1 MNSLVKNP
9 ARALLATLALS
20 SLGGCGGAV
29 QTRNET
35 TIARRPAVDPALAEA
50 RARARAMPNDAA
62 AQTTWA
68 DLEAFGEGGDPA
80 AVDASMAR
88 AVALAPEDVGL
99 AYAQGVIAAHR
110 GRPGEAVDAL
120 LRVLQH
126 GPSSTDP
133 LATDYVGESVLMLR
147 GLSTDAP
154 DVYTRVIPTV
164 EALYRAPG
172 NLGFTARRIAFFWL
186 LDRARVT
193 GDVARVTALEQEM
206 SCPTTARV
214 AGPFGIYPMRAFD
227 TALAAE
233 GSGPMAARYDLGPGR
248 GMAATRTVEGEQCGL
263 ELRSTER
270 ATSGAGTRVVEAT
283 LHANATGHYTLALD
297 TEASVRVSIDG
308 HSVGVIDRRREE
320 HPVVVML
327 PLELT
332 AGDHELEIKVT
343 SREAVSWL
351 AWTLDAQSGNYDPA
365 VHSRP
370 PETSERAV
378 GRYVI
383 VRSLRS
389 GGLRIA
395 AREAMIRFSGGEELV
410 TEGTTSPWLQLAADI
425 VSSDTF
431 APESRRTDDE
441 RALVA
446 RSLERDP
453 NSYRPI
459 FDNAAMEPEQ
469 DRRLA
474 ALRAVA
480 ERFPQLPSAWLYLRD
495 QLINAEFFAEARTAL
510 AHAAEASPESCT
522 VRGAQFDDLID
533 RGRYPAAE
541 AFIPSLMVCNARDRS
556 ALSLAMARRD
566 WPAADAE
573 MARLSPMLTDDE
585 RREIGLAMASARG
598 DTAAETRLRAEVER
612 EAEEGALV
620 VLQADRR
627 YAAGDR
633 AGARQILETEAARA
647 PDETQNLRRLLFA
660 LSSRDIMEPYRVDGL
675 AAVRRFEASGRNYTG
690 FPSVLVFDYM
700 VTRIQEN
707 GSAIDLVHQIFR
719 IQTQQGIEHFAAIPL
734 PGRVLTVR
742 VVRPDGTILEPNEVA
757 AQTDLPPLSIG
768 DYVEYELVR
777 EHAPR
782 WGDGYQSDGWT
793 FQNYAEPFDHSEM
806 VFVAPEAMPLTFDV
820 RGPVPPAVVTTEGGL
835 RTHRFLMTEQRP
847 LVAEPNAFPEPAVQ
861 PSLRAGVRVSW
872 ERMLGSVDDL
882 LADRDPV
889 DPSAAR
895 LLAREIHAGPEVPAA
910 LRVQRIHRWVVENI
924 EASDGFFEFA
934 PSMISV
940 RSGSPVRVLRYLL
953 AAAGIDATIGV
964 ARRADGDRPHDL
976 PSSAVYSEA
985 VVRVSIEGRDLW
997 LSTLGRGTAHN
1008 LLPPTLAGQ
1017 EVVMLDGQLTHARL
1031 PLTQG
1036 QPTQQQTQLTVDVQ
1050 PNGAA
1055 LIEGQIVWSGVEAA
1069 QLREALRDVPP
1080 AERNR
1085 VIAERFVP
1093 SIIPGGEGDPARVA
1107 ILGLDDWEEPVT
1119 IRFAAASNA
1128 LFSRDEQA
1136 IRMAPLFQT
1145 GIEREFAQ
1153 LSVRTTSEL
1162 LSHVRQELELT
1173 VRGPFNFVPP
1183 PSRRAEGPGGAMAE
1197 VISETNADGSAHTI
1211 RRIAVPTS
1219 VVPVADYAA
1228 LTRFCEQVAAMESQS
1243 VAIRR

>member
-1 MNSLVKNP
+1 
-9 ARALLATLALS
+9 
-20 SLGGCGGAV
+20 
-29 QTRNET
+29 
-35 TIARRPAVDPALAEA
+35 
-50 RARARAMPNDAA
+50 
-62 AQTTWA
+62 
-68 DLEAFGEGGDPA
+68 
-80 AVDASMAR
+80 MAR

-110 GRPGEAVDAL
+110 GRPSEAVDAL

-126 GPSSTDP
+126 GADSTDT
-133 LATDYVGESVLMLR
+133 LATDYVAESLLMLR
-147 GLSTDAP
+147 GLSTDVP
-154 DVYTRVIPTV
+154 TLYERVIPSV
-164 EALYRAPG
+164 EAVYRAPG

-193 GDVARVTALEQEM
+193 GDVARVTTLEQEM
-206 SCPTTARV
+206 SCPTSARV

-227 TALAAE
+227 ATLPAE

-248 GMAATRTVEGEQCGL
+248 GVAATRTVEAEQCGL

-270 ATSGAGTRVVEAT
+270 ATSGSGTRVVEAT
-283 LHANATGHYTLALD
+283 LHANATGRYTLALD

-308 HSVGVIDRRREE
+308 RSVGVIDRRRDE
-320 HPVVVML
+320 HPLVMML
-327 PLELT
+327 PFELT
-332 AGDHELEIKVT
+332 AGDHELEIKLT

-351 AWTLDAQSGNYDPA
+351 AWTLDAQSGAYDPA
-365 VHSRP
+365 AHNTV
-370 PETSERAV
+370 PETSERAI
-378 GRYVI
+378 GRFLI

-389 GGLRIA
+389 RGLSIA
-395 AREAMIRFSGGEELV
+395 AREAMIRFSGNNELV
-410 TEGTTSPWLQLAADI
+410 SEGTTSPWLQLAADI
-425 VSSDTF
+425 ANSDSF

-441 RALVA
+441 RALIA

-480 ERFPQLPSAWLYLRD
+480 ERFPHLPSAWLYLRE

-510 AHAAEASPESCT
+510 AHAAEASPESCA

-533 RGRYPAAE
+533 RGRYPAAQ
-541 AFIPSLMVCNARDRS
+541 AFIPALMVCNARDRS
-556 ALSLAMARRD
+556 ALSLAIARRD
-566 WPAADAE
+566 WAAVDTE
-573 MARLSPMLTDDE
+573 MTRLAPLMTEDE
-585 RREIGLAMASARG
+585 RRELGLAIAGARG
-598 DTAAETRLRAEVER
+598 DTAAETRLRAAIEQ
-612 EAEEGALV
+612 EAEEGSLV

-633 AGARQILETEAARA
+633 AAARQILETEAARA

-660 LSSRDIMEPYRVDGL
+660 LSTRDIMEPYRVDGL
-675 AAVRRFEASGRNYTG
+675 AAVRRLEASGRNYDG
-690 FPSVLVFDYM
+690 FPAVLVFDYM

-719 IQTQQGIEHFAAIPL
+719 IQTQQGVERFAAIPL

-742 VVRPDGTILEPNEVA
+742 VVRPDGTIREPNEVA

-782 WGDGYQSDGWT
+782 WGDAYQSDGWT

-806 VFVAPEAMPLTFDV
+806 VFVAPESMPLEFDV
-820 RGPVPPAVVTTEGGL
+820 RGPVPPPVVTTANGL

-861 PSLRAGVRVSW
+861 PSLRAGVRVTW

-882 LADRDPV
+882 LKDRDPV

-910 LRVQRIHRWVVENI
+910 LRVQRIHRWVMENI
-924 EASDGFFEFA
+924 EVAEGFFALA

-940 RSGSPVRVLRYLL
+940 RRGSPVRVLRYLL
-953 AAAGIDATIGV
+953 AAAGIEATIGV
-964 ARRADGDRPHDL
+964 AQRTDGERPRAL

-997 LSTLGRGTAHN
+997 LSTLGRGTAHS
-1008 LLPPTLAGQ
+1008 LLPPTLVGQ

-1036 QPTQQQTQLTVDVQ
+1036 QATQQQSRLVVEVQ
-1050 PNGAA
+1050 PNGVAF
-1055 LIEGQIVWSGVEAA
+1055 IEAQIVWSGIEAA
-1069 QLREALRDVPP
+1069 QLRGALRDVPP
-1080 AERNR
+1080 ADRDR
-1085 VIAERFVP
+1085 VIAERLVP
-1093 SIIPGGEGDPARVA
+1093 SIIPGGEGDPARVT

-1128 LFSRDEQA
+1128 LFTRDESA

-1153 LSVRTTSEL
+1153 LSVRTTSQL
-1162 LSHVRQELELT
+1162 LSHVRQELDLT
-1173 VRGPFNFVPP
+1173 VRGPFNFVAP
-1183 PSRRAEGPGGAMAE
+1183 PSRRAEGPGGAIAE
-1197 VISETNADGSAHTI
+1197 VISETAADGSVHTI
-1211 RRIAVPTS
+1211 RRVAVPTT
-1219 VVPVADYAA
+1219 VVPVSDYAA
-1228 LTRFCEQVAAMESQS
+1228 LTRFCQQVAAMESQS
-1243 VAIRR
+1243 VAIRREVNQ